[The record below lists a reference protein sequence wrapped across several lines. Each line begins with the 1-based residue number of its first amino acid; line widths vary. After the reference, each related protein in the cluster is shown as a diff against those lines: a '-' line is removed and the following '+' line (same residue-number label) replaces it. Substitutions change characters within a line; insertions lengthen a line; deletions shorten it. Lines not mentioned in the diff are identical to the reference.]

1 MVSEVTPSSN
11 IAAGITSN
19 TDLDPHSMYMYY
31 CNAYREKIRTNI
43 SIRVLPNPTLFYLVL
58 LVVLL
63 GMFLQ
68 KPNRFDREQQKRHSG
83 LGAACWKTG
92 LLQPVAMKYYID
104 YDSLSFV

>member
-68 KPNRFDREQQKRHSG
+68 KPNRFDREQQKRSV
-83 LGAACWKTG
+83 T
-92 LLQPVAMKYYID
+92 
-104 YDSLSFV
+104 DSQERSKESKGHHQGTHQVVGGVE